1 MKGILLLIVAAVT
14 MYVAGTYRV
23 PAGLF
28 TAVIEILLFLIMF
41 IAVRRLRRKLSAKI
55 VPIGEG
61 LQRMRVMPCSL
72 TVNNSGRLPVWFWD
86 AVLVW
91 SQDAPIGKRK
101 LSGQVRDRGQ
111 EKVIF
116 DVSAEHC
123 GFITV
128 TLLRMRVWDYLRL
141 FRKRVKIKKKKRPM
155 VRIPVFPER
164 RVMQVESASGEN
176 VQIPGADQEPLPMVG
191 QDVQEILQYREYQAG
206 DSVKNIHWNLSAKN
220 EEIWVKEYSKS
231 EELRVGLFLDLVERG
246 PMSMEHSDAFY
257 EILMAL
263 LLGLLEKYDSVYT
276 HWFCWE
282 DKTMVTRRAASESEC
297 REILTTL
304 YDTGRISAD
313 DIDEQIYLEER
324 VSKLGNA
331 LLQFD
336 QELRLSYG
344 DPGSLLLKQFSVQN
358 YRREIEEQKVV
369 IP

>member
-1 MKGILLLIVAAVT
+1 MKGFLLLVVAAAT
-14 MYVAGTYRV
+14 LYVAGTYRA

-28 TAVIEILLFLIMF
+28 AAVIEILLFMTMF
-41 IAVRRLRRKLSAKI
+41 IIVRRLRRKLSAKI

-61 LQRMRVMPCSL
+61 MQRTGVMSCGL
-72 TVNNSGRLPVWFWD
+72 VVDNRGRLPVWFWD
-86 AVLVW
+86 AALVW

-111 EKVIF
+111 EQVVFEI
-116 DVSAEHC
+116 SAQHC
-123 GFITV
+123 GFMTV

-141 FRKRVKIKKKKRPM
+141 FRKRVKIKKKKRPT

-176 VQIPGADQEPLPMVG
+176 VQTPGADLEPLPLVG

-206 DSVKNIHWNLSAKN
+206 DSVKNIHWKLSARN

-231 EELRVGLFLDLVERG
+231 EELRVGLFLDLVERE
-246 PMSMEHSDAFY
+246 PISAEQSDAFY

-263 LLGLLEKYDSVYT
+263 FLGLLEKYDSVYA

-282 DKTMVTRRAASESEC
+282 DKSIITRRAASESQC
-297 REILTTL
+297 REILMTL

-313 DIDEQIYLEER
+313 KIDEQIYREER
-324 VSKLGNA
+324 MSKVGNA
-331 LLQFD
+331 LLQLD
-336 QELRLSYG
+336 LELRLSYG

-358 YRREIEEQKVV
+358 YRQEIEEQKVM